1 MKKIKYLNTRYMG
14 ISKLENHALSLVNRV
29 GIPVFGVGEL
39 EKLSGF
45 DRTRINNTLFSLHKK
60 GLLTRLERDRYVITE
75 GIPGREFE
83 IATNMIMPSYVS
95 FWSASSFY
103 GFTEQQ
109 VSTVQLVSPRQ
120 HKPMRLMDRKIE
132 VTCFK
137 PERFFGYERLENF
150 SIATKEKAI
159 VDSLSDFK
167 KSGGLNEY
175 VKCLKNSWDELDKKV
190 LTGQL
195 LRFKNR
201 SMNSRFGF
209 LLDALQ
215 LDIDP
220 GLRKRIHDNAS
231 TGFVRLDASKPGNKG
246 RYDKTWKIQVN
257 AVEVG

>member
-1 MKKIKYLNTRYMG
+1 MG
-14 ISKLENHALSLVNRV
+14 ISKLENHLLSLVNRA

-45 DRTRINNTLFSLHKK
+45 DRTKINNTLFSLHKK
-60 GLLTRLERDRYVITE
+60 DLLTRLERDRYAIVDNV
-75 GIPGREFE
+75 PGHEFE
-83 IATNMIMPSYVS
+83 IATGAATPSYVS

-109 VSTVQLVSPRQ
+109 VSAIQLVSTRQ
-120 HKPMRLMDRKIE
+120 HKPMELMGRKIE
-132 VTCFK
+132 ITRFK

-167 KSGGLNEY
+167 KSGGLYEY
-175 VKCLKNSWDELDKKV
+175 VDCLKNSWNELDKMV
-190 LTGQL
+190 LAGHF

-209 LLDALQ
+209 LLDALR
-215 LDIDP
+215 LDINP
-220 GLRKRIHDNAS
+220 GLRKRLHDNAS
-231 TGFVRLDASKPGNKG
+231 TGFVRLDVSKPGNGG

-257 AVEVG
+257 AEVG